1 MTRVFNFSAG
11 PATLPEEVLRQAADE
26 MLDWH
31 GSGQS
36 VMEMSHRGEEFI
48 EIAEAAETDLRALLD
63 IPDNYKVLFLQGGA
77 SLQFEMMPM
86 NLMGD
91 PADGAPKADYI
102 HTGDW
107 AKKAI
112 KAARGLGGVNI
123 AASAED
129 RSFTYVPPQ
138 RTWRLSDDA
147 AYVHYTAN
155 ETIGGVEFGWVPNVG
170 DVPLV
175 SDMSSQILSRP
186 LDVTRFGL
194 IYAGAQKN
202 IGPAGLTIVIV
213 REDLIG
219 HARPGTPA
227 MLDYA
232 THANSGSMYNTPPTY
247 AIYIAGLVFRRL
259 LETGGVVAAEQ
270 RNKAKA
276 ALLYDYLDGSDFYT
290 NPVEPADRSRMN
302 VPFRLADPAL
312 DADFLA
318 GAAKRDL
325 VQLKGHRSVGGMR
338 ASLYNAM
345 PLEGVQALVDYLA
358 EFEAMRG

>member
-1 MTRVFNFSAG
+1 
-11 PATLPEEVLRQAADE
+11 
-26 MLDWH
+26 
-31 GSGQS
+31 
-36 VMEMSHRGEEFI
+36 
-48 EIAEAAETDLRALLD
+48 LLA

-86 NLMGD
+86 NLMGGT
-91 PADGAPKADYI
+91 ADGEPKADDI

-112 KAARGLGGVNI
+112 KAARGLGGVHI
-123 AASAED
+123 AASGED
-129 RSFTYVPPQ
+129 RSFTYIPPQ
-138 RTWRLSDDA
+138 RTWRLSNDA

-155 ETIGGVEFGWVPNVG
+155 ETIGGVEFGWVPDVG

-186 LDVTRFGL
+186 LDVSRFGL

-213 REDLIG
+213 REDLVG
-219 HARPGTPA
+219 HARPGTPS

-259 LETGGVVAAEQ
+259 LETGGVAAAEQ

-276 ALLYDYLDGSDFYT
+276 ALLYDYLDDSDFYT

-302 VPFRLADPAL
+302 VPFRLADPTL
-312 DADFLA
+312 DAEFLA
-318 GAAKRDL
+318 GATKRDL

-345 PLEGVQALVDYLA
+345 TLEGVQALVDYLA
-358 EFEAMRG
+358 EFEAIRG